1 MAAQKPKKK
10 KKKILLT
17 EIFGFLKHFLT
28 QTQLTKIHNS
38 LDSSRPYA
46 SLLENPRIW
55 GSKELFLREND
66 FKTCSSV
73 NSTKCKNC

>member
-10 KKKILLT
+10 KKKIFLT

-55 GSKELFLREND
+55 G
-66 FKTCSSV
+66 
-73 NSTKCKNC
+73 